1 MAFNKCVKNIVLFI
15 LFLVPIF
22 FLTGCSLSGDKTSV
36 IQEEKKAA
44 VEKGQQDPQELV
56 QAFMQATL
64 GTIPNAEIDYDKA
77 RTMMTSQ
84 YAQEFTSPAFIPQ
97 AYAMQDGPSKVEFES
112 KDIMGDTAEVVIMG
126 YWGEDLQMRWKFE
139 LEKED
144 GLWKI
149 SFINPGQ

>member
-1 MAFNKCVKNIVLFI
+1 MVLNKFVKNTIILI
-15 LFLVPIF
+15 LFLSPVF
-22 FLTGCSLSGDKTSV
+22 FLTGCNDDKVSV
-36 IQEEKKAA
+36 TQEKEAGTV

-56 QAFMQATL
+56 QTFMQATL
-64 GTIPNAEIDYDKA
+64 GTIANAEIDYDKA

-97 AYAMQDGPSKVEFES
+97 AYGMQDGPDKVEFES

-126 YWGEDLQMRWKFE
+126 YWGEDLQMRWRFE

-144 GLWKI
+144 GMWKI
-149 SFINPGQ
+149 SLINPGQ